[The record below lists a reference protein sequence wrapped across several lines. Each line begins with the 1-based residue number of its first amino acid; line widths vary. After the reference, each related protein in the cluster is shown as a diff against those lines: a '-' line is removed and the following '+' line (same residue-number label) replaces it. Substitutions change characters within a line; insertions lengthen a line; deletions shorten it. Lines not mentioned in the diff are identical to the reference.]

1 MKLALFVFLF
11 VIGMTHVAR
20 TQRGDGGI
28 VALNGIDMRYQ
39 VHGDGE
45 PLVLLHGFLGSGD
58 TWATIL
64 GNLDGL
70 GRDYRLIIPDMRGH
84 GGSTNPAGEF
94 TMQQS
99 AQDVFALRDHLGIER
114 FKAIGMSGGG
124 MTLLHMAT
132 QQPDRVERLVL
143 ISATTHF
150 PAPARAIMSG
160 MTEETRP
167 EDEWAMMRRLHTWG
181 DDQNRTLW
189 RRGRAL
195 ADSDDDMRFNAP
207 SLARISTPTLIV
219 HGDRDPLFPVQI
231 AMEMYQAIPN
241 AWLWVVPNGGHLSI
255 VAENLTDAF
264 VETASAFLRGDW
276 EQR

>member
-1 MKLALFVFLF
+1 MQSENASSQTVS
-11 VIGMTHVAR
+11 V
-20 TQRGDGGI
+20 
-28 VALNGIDMRYQ
+28 NGIEMHYET
-39 VHGDGE
+39 HGNGE
-45 PLVLLHGFLGSGD
+45 PLVLLHGFLGSGG

-64 GNLDGL
+64 GDLDRL

-132 QQPDRVERLVL
+132 QQPDRAERLVL

-150 PAPARAIMSG
+150 PAQARAIMSG

-167 EDEWAMMRRLHTWG
+167 EDEWAMMRRLHTRG
-181 DDQNRTLW
+181 DDQNRALW

-264 VETASAFLRGDW
+264 VETASAFLCGEW
-276 EQR
+276 EAP